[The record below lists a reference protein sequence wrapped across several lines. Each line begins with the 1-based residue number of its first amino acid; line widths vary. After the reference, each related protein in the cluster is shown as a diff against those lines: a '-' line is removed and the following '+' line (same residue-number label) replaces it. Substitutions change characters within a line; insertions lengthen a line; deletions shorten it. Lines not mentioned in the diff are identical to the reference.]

1 MAEEEP
7 AQHDSDDE
15 WLWLAELL
23 SPPRSSLPRPQTA
36 KAVSSAGEAESAPGS
51 AAHVA
56 AGSSAGAGST
66 AGSLP
71 AAGPRSSSG
80 GSASDGRTCHP
91 CPRCGRECDAY
102 CTCVAKHEWDSP
114 CAPWPPRCPR
124 QCSVWKSRQCDLPW
138 GHEEACCCG
147 CSVPDD
153 STLGT
158 IRYQRRAEERPSANT
173 SKSRQAP
180 TLEEREA
187 TYKAPWPSKAGLAA
201 ECVRGTETTPAQET
215 GMTVQDGERLR
226 LHPYSPSG
234 RNGYKKR
241 KGSINRTKSGK
252 GTSGSSK

>member
-7 AQHDSDDE
+7 AQHDSDE
-15 WLWLAELL
+15 EWLAELL
-23 SPPRSSLPRPQTA
+23 SLPRSSLPRPQTA
-36 KAVSSAGEAESAPGS
+36 TAVCSAGEVESAPGS

-138 GHEEACCCG
+138 GHEGSCCCG

-153 STLGT
+153 STLGPNSVSAC
-158 IRYQRRAEERPSANT
+158 RRAAKREHQQGRPPLWRSARPRT
-173 SKSRQAP
+173 RHLGHPRRTWPPSVSGGRRRPPPRRQA
-180 TLEEREA
+180 
-187 TYKAPWPSKAGLAA
+187 
-201 ECVRGTETTPAQET
+201 
-215 GMTVQDGERLR
+215 
-226 LHPYSPSG
+226 
-234 RNGYKKR
+234 
-241 KGSINRTKSGK
+241 
-252 GTSGSSK
+252 